1 MIKKIQNT
9 ISLIMKYPLPTLLML
24 LAMVTVAIFY
34 LADGS
39 IKWAVIYAVLAV
51 GLIAGGIA
59 LFAKLFNPNG

>member
-1 MIKKIQNT
+1 
-9 ISLIMKYPLPTLLML
+9 MKYPLPTLLML